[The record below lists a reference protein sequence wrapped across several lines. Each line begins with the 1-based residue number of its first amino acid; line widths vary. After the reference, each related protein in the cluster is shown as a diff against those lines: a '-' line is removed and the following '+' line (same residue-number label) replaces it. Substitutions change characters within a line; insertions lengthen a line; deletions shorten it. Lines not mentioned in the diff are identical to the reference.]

1 MASKETEHKA
11 HLLVDSSIWLDL
23 AKDYR
28 LLPVLDALH
37 YLVTGNYVVLIV
49 PDIVEAEF
57 ARNRDRVMEDAR
69 RGFSTHLKRVK
80 DAVVQ
85 FAEDDAKRQATMDQI
100 NELDH
105 RIAMKSEGVSESVEK
120 IEQIMAAGAKV
131 SASPEAM
138 LKAAQRGIT
147 KMAPFH
153 LAKNSMADAAL
164 IEIYAELLAG
174 KSKDDEMVFVT
185 SNVRDFSQH
194 NGDQRKPHV
203 DLEPLF
209 DEAEQSR
216 YMTSMIDYVKWIHP
230 DLLSDLEFE
239 RSYASEPR
247 RLSEILEAEQ
257 LLFKQVW
264 YNRHWNLRSAIED
277 GTHKVLPKEQ
287 YSTKPYKPDETL
299 DTVWAGALAAAKRTE
314 EEVGLENLGPWDDFE
329 WGMING
335 KLSAL
340 RWILG
345 DEWDMLDT

>member
-1 MASKETEHKA
+1 MADKESQA
-11 HLLVDSSIWLDL
+11 HLLLDSSIWLDL
-23 AKDYR
+23 AKDHR
-28 LLPVLDALH
+28 LLPVIDSLQ
-37 YLVTGNYVVLIV
+37 YLVSSALVVLIV

-57 ARNRDRVMEDAR
+57 ARNRDRVMDDAR
-69 RGFSTHLKRVK
+69 RGFATHLKRVK

-105 RIAMKSEGVSESVEK
+105 RIAMKSEGVSESVAK
-120 IEQIMAAGAKV
+120 IEQLMAAGRKV
-131 SASPEAM
+131 TASEAAI
-138 LKAAQRGIT
+138 LKAAQRGMA

-153 LAKNSMADAAL
+153 LAKNSMADAVL
-164 IEIYAELLAG
+164 IEIYAELLAA
-174 KSKDDEMVFVT
+174 KHPADEMVFVT
-185 SNVRDFSQH
+185 SNYRDFSQH
-194 NGDQRKPHV
+194 NGDQRKPHA
-203 DLEPLF
+203 DLEALF
-209 DEAEQSR
+209 DEDARSF
-216 YMTSMIDYVKWIHP
+216 YMTSPVEFVNWIHP
-230 DLLSDLEFE
+230 DLLEDLQFE
-239 RSYASEPR
+239 RSFANEPR

-264 YNRHWNLRSAIED
+264 YNRHWNLRVAIEE
-277 GTHKVLPKEQ
+277 GRHKVVPKEQ
-287 YSTKPYKPDETL
+287 YSTKPYKNDETL